1 VISDVVSGGEAMVGF
16 NRYVKVGK
24 RVVAVEA
31 PYASKRAIVSS
42 VQGRGHTI
50 DPLVIYKSA

>member
-1 VISDVVSGGEAMVGF
+1 VGF

-31 PYASKRAIVSS
+31 PYASRRAIISFS
-42 VQGRGHTI
+42 QGKDIR
-50 DPLVIYKSA
+50 